1 MNIHAG
7 IQLLIKRILKNRARN
22 GFLAVGLGLLIVVGA
37 LYIDVLRGDVSGTIG
52 LYQIVGALAG
62 YTLSAVGAVMI
73 AKETDLRTTIQ
84 KVFYYSGAIIFFI
97 SVLADYIGV
106 AGAPGFDK
114 FQILGAAAGILLAG
128 IGFYIAP
135 DTK

>member
-1 MNIHAG
+1 MNIHTE

-22 GFLAVGLGLLIVVGA
+22 GFLAAGFGLLIVVGA
-37 LYIDVLRGDVSGTIG
+37 LYVDVLRGDASGTIG

-62 YTLSAVGAVMI
+62 YTLSAVGVVMI
-73 AKETDLRTTIQ
+73 AKETDLRKTIQ

-114 FQILGAAAGILLAG
+114 FQVLGAAAGIVLAG
-128 IGFYIAP
+128 IGFYVAP